1 MNNVKCNGMMYDKL
15 VVKVNAIDTSG
26 SVLKTQ

>member
-1 MNNVKCNGMMYDKL
+1 MNNVKCNVMMYDKL
-15 VVKVNAIDTSG
+15 VVKANAIDTSG